1 MPGGTQAAYRIGP
14 STREQAA
21 HDQLQKKSRLS
32 D

>member
-1 MPGGTQAAYRIGP
+1 MPGGMQEAYCIGP

-21 HDQLQKKSRLS
+21 HDQLQKKSRQT